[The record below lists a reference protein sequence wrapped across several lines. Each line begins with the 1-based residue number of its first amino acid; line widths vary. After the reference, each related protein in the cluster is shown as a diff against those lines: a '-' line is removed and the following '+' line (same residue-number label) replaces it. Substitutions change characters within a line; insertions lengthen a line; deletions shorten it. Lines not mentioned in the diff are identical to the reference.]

1 MNPRMMKVRGRNEV
15 SFSFRTLF
23 ENGKHYSSMHRWEDA
38 RINFEKALE
47 VNPEHISS
55 QVSLLE
61 IYLIQKN
68 LEKFII
74 SITDLSRVK
83 IVELN
88 DPYGPPVKEA
98 EYEGLIASQ
107 ETYSNALKLN
117 EVREANGFKPLIIII
132 IPMIKGKN
140 NQRLSSTAIRE
151 KLV

>member
-1 MNPRMMKVRGRNEV
+1 MLNLVGMGGTFDHLHDGHKFLIETALKVSHKVVIGLTSQEM
-15 SFSFRTLF
+15 LKHKKHALYIEDF
-23 ENGKHYSSMHRWEDA
+23 ETRKRS
-38 RINFEKALE
+38 
-47 VNPEHISS
+47 
-55 QVSLLE
+55 
-61 IYLIQKN
+61 
-68 LEKFII
+68 LEKFIS
-74 SITDLSRVK
+74 SITELSRVK

-88 DPYGPPVKEA
+88 DPYGPPIKEP

-107 ETYSNALKLN
+107 ETYLNALKLN